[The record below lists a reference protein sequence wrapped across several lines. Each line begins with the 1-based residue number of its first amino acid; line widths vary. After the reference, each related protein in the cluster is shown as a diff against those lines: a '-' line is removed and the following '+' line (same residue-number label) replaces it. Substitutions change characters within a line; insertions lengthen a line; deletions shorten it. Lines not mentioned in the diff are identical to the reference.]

1 MCQVLASFED
11 CRLDCIGK
19 VEYLSNFVLFKT
31 WCCIYIST
39 EKWQITLLANQAGHQ
54 NRKTPIVLVYASQHL
69 TLMDMVNRN

>member
-39 EKWQITLLANQAGHQ
+39 EKWKITLLANQADQ
-54 NRKTPIVLVYASQHL
+54 PE
-69 TLMDMVNRN
+69 